1 MRINF
6 CNNPSRDIVVVF
18 FPALQFLLNCLFFE
32 ISRAHL
38 AELTSQL
45 GQCCRVKPCAPLKVV
60 LVWEGQ

>member
-6 CNNPSRDIVVVF
+6 CNNPSRDIVVF
-18 FPALQFLLNCLFFE
+18 FPALQFFE

-45 GQCCRVKPCAPLKVV
+45 RQCCRVKPCAPLKVI

>member
-45 GQCCRVKPCAPLKVV
+45 G
-60 LVWEGQ
+60 